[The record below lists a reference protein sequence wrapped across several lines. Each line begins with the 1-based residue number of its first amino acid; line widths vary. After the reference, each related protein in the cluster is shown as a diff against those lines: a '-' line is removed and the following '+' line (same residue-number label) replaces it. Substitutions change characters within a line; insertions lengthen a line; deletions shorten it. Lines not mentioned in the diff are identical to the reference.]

1 MADNLYMDDKDSRI
15 LDELSRNSRQST
27 AFISRSTGI
36 PRVTVHD
43 RLDKLKK
50 NGVIKRFTVELDYA
64 KLGLPV
70 TALALVTYDRSA
82 HMDQHE
88 VARKII
94 GLSGVYEVQIIS
106 GQWDFLV
113 KIRAASINDVGM
125 LIIDNIRK
133 LDGVNQTLTMAV
145 FETVKE

>member
-1 MADNLYMDDKDSRI
+1 MDDKDSRI

-27 AFISRSTGI
+27 ALISRSTGI

-82 HMDQHE
+82 NLDQHE
-88 VARKII
+88 VARKIV

-133 LDGVNQTLTMAV
+133 LEGVNQTLTMAV
-145 FETVKE
+145 FETIKE

>member
-1 MADNLYMDDKDSRI
+1 MDDKDSRI

-27 AFISRSTGI
+27 ALISRSTGI

-82 HMDQHE
+82 NLDQHE
-88 VARKII
+88 VARKIAE
-94 GLSGVYEVQIIS
+94 LSGVYEVQIIS

-113 KIRAASINDVGM
+113 KVRAASINDVGM
-125 LIIDNIRK
+125 LVIDAIRK
-133 LDGVNQTLTMAV
+133 VEGVNQTLTMAV
-145 FETVKE
+145 FETVK